1 MSLCLEGD
9 TIERTSACLLGKVIN
24 PIGGGGGILLY
35 LNLLYFINIFADIH
49 VDISFGNKLDSGQR
63 VSINY

>member
-9 TIERTSACLLGKVIN
+9 TIERTSACLLKKVIN

-49 VDISFGNKLDSGQR
+49 VEVSFGNKLDSGQR

>member
-9 TIERTSACLLGKVIN
+9 TIERTSACLLKKVIN
-24 PIGGGGGILLY
+24 PIGGGGILLY